1 MKKLFFASA
10 CLLLLATSCKKSTP
24 APAPVASV
32 DFITLTAGTTWNYQ
46 TTDNTTS
53 TVTPYVLTATATD
66 TTISS
71 KTYRI
76 FTSVDATGTTETYY
90 NHTGNDYYEYTQLSP
105 QLPPIDLKYLN
116 DVAAVGT
123 TWSQPLSVTNSGV
136 TLTANIKNTILATG
150 ATETVNNKSY
160 SNVIRVKT
168 EITDLATSNPFV
180 SATVLSQNITA
191 CYAPKYGLIKRDFA
205 LHVTATALGST
216 SDVINN
222 NTTNILMSS
231 SIQ

>member
-1 MKKLFFASA
+1 
-10 CLLLLATSCKKSTP
+10 
-24 APAPVASV
+24 
-32 DFITLTAGTTWNYQ
+32 
-46 TTDNTTS
+46 
-53 TVTPYVLTATATD
+53 
-66 TTISS
+66 
-71 KTYRI
+71 
-76 FTSVDATGTTETYY
+76 
-90 NHTGNDYYEYTQLSP
+90 
-105 QLPPIDLKYLN
+105 
-116 DVAAVGT
+116 
-123 TWSQPLSVTNSGV
+123 V